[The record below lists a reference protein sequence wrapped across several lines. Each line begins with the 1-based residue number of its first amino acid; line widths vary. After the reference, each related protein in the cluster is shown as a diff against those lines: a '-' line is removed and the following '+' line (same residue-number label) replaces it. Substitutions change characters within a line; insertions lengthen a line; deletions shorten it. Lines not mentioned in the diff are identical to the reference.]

1 MRTLN
6 PEMDKTDSFR
16 SSINIDENFSSD
28 EAKEN
33 LKKVIKFFA
42 SSLLYTGFFIGTFLY
57 AVFGIYGTVGF
68 LLGNIVYNLFFSK
81 KDDKS

>member
-16 SSINIDENFSSD
+16 GSINIDENFTTE
-28 EAKEN
+28 EAKKN
-33 LKKVIKFFA
+33 LKKVIEFFA

-57 AVFGIYGTVGF
+57 AIFGIYGTVGF
-68 LLGNIVYNLFFSK
+68 LLGNIIYSAFFK

>member
-16 SSINIDENFSSD
+16 GSINIDENFTTE
-28 EAKEN
+28 EAKKN
-33 LKKVIKFFA
+33 LKKVIEFFA

-57 AVFGIYGTVGF
+57 AIFGIYGTVGF
-68 LLGNIVYNLFFSK
+68 LLGNIIYSTFFK